1 MYLTL
6 TKNNIINNQ
15 NLNDLGYYPIIPLSY
30 VWGHITGKYN
40 SSYINTVKTVYN
52 RVNYNISKW
61 NTIPF
66 VETVSYENVDEVI
79 NGYGNIVVSD
89 ETIEQWQPNRFNA
102 VEQQRTYRLVQKASG
117 VSAKYVKMILDELYW
132 ATKDG
137 EVVENKWIRPR
148 EFKEYIEY
156 RQQNKATKGNEWFSN
171 TIDVTKWLLILA
183 GIGIAGYL
191 LFNLYNASKIAR

>member
-102 VEQQRTYRLVQKASG
+102 VEQQRVFYS
-117 VSAKYVKMILDELYW
+117 
-132 ATKDG
+132 
-137 EVVENKWIRPR
+137 
-148 EFKEYIEY
+148 
-156 RQQNKATKGNEWFSN
+156 
-171 TIDVTKWLLILA
+171 
-183 GIGIAGYL
+183 L
-191 LFNLYNASKIAR
+191 LFIVFPMLAAVNIIHKFLITFPNFVDK